1 MIQIE
6 VGNRVQVSFDG
17 WEVDVAVV
25 RAIERVKGVIFALT
39 MLSVG
44 PGPGL
49 YVLNYDTQ
57 SGNWMYYDSSN
68 GEEGKLPNQSLFDLD
83 VISSVVG
90 KEIPHITTP
99 RGAAD
104 PD

>member
-17 WEVDVAVV
+17 WEVDVAIV
-25 RAIERVKGVIFALT
+25 RTIERVKGVIFALT
-39 MLSVG
+39 LASVEHCL
-44 PGPGL
+44 GL
-49 YVLNYDTQ
+49 YTLNYDTQ
-57 SGNWMYYDSSN
+57 SGNWVYYDSSN
-68 GEEGKLPNQSLFDLD
+68 GEERKLPNQSLFDL
-83 VISSVVG
+83 VLISSVVG